1 MQGQAPGETPFG
13 NRYPDRVWWAFEPLW
28 KVVCMTALQALIG
41 FAAWTL
47 ILVAG
52 VFLYRGMKFVTG
64 TPINSWP
71 RGAKPAGDAPVIK
84 RLEDAHANCLENLPV
99 FAVIVLGATALG
111 RLDTVAALA
120 PWVLYA
126 RIAQSVTHLTGV
138 GRPHVFVRASFWSI
152 QLGLMLWMAFKLLG

>member
-1 MQGQAPGETPFG
+1 
-13 NRYPDRVWWAFEPLW
+13 
-28 KVVCMTALQALIG
+28 
-41 FAAWTL
+41 
-47 ILVAG
+47 
-52 VFLYRGMKFVTG
+52 
-64 TPINSWP
+64 
-71 RGAKPAGDAPVIK
+71 
-84 RLEDAHANCLENLPV
+84 
-99 FAVIVLGATALG
+99 VIVLGATALG